1 MNHRPLK
8 MLALLLLCAGL
19 VACES
24 AQLDVDLTVGGA
36 LDVERLRGQ
45 VAAVELLDD
54 AGSLHSLDLVSEDT
68 TDFTDYRN
76 GSSLQLANAAK
87 LPAGHYT
94 GLRLRLAS
102 NPSLRLEDGNEYSLT
117 QSADGPFAALDL
129 TLKDGDSAAMLALLD
144 LRFSLSDLR
153 ASTSTFDFQ
162 PVLTA
167 YETSGGASVEGGVST
182 SALDAN
188 GCRSNGRL
196 VAGAAIYAF
205 ASGSASLGDYARD
218 RSPNPI
224 ASTRVTLDDDGEGYV
239 YALPTLAAGSYR
251 LALTCSADSDE
262 PSSYNGL
269 SFTSARSITLDA
281 GDAETLAIGG

>member
-1 MNHRPLK
+1 MNHSKLHPI
-8 MLALLLLCAGL
+8 ALLLLCAGL
-19 VACES
+19 TACES

-36 LDVERLRGQ
+36 IDIERLRGQ

-54 AGSLHSLDLVSEDT
+54 TGSLHSLDLASDDT
-68 TDFTDYRN
+68 EDFTDYRD
-76 GSSLQLANAAK
+76 GSNLQLANAAK

-94 GLRLRLAS
+94 GLRLRLAGS
-102 NPSLRLEDGNEYSLT
+102 PSLRLEDGNEYTLT

-129 TLKDGDSAAMLALLD
+129 TLKDGDSAAVLARLD

-153 ASTSTFDFQ
+153 ASTSTFEFQ

-167 YETSGGASVEGGVST
+167 YEASDGASVEGGVST

-188 GCRSNGRL
+188 GCRSNGSL

-205 ASGSASLGDYARD
+205 ASGSASLGDYSRD

-239 YALPTLAAGSYR
+239 YALPTLAEGSYR
-251 LALTCSADSDE
+251 LALTCAADSDA
-262 PSSYNGL
+262 PSSYNSL
-269 SFTSARSITLDA
+269 NFTNARSITLDT